1 MRFILGSTIIGA
13 SLATLPSCSMTFYP
27 LNGSAVREE
36 MECLDPSE
44 TLPGVDP
51 KFIGETKLVYGSNN
65 FSAICYF
72 AGSVAVYGTYTMDEL
87 VGSKGKK
94 YSRTEVGTAMKDQKV
109 KTVLRNHCDQ
119 VAAKFENVV
128 SVEDDEQGDIYGDDD
143 GEVGF
148 GAIGEHDANDIID
161 LMGF

>member
-1 MRFILGSTIIGA
+1 MRFILSSTLIGA
-13 SLATLPSCSMTFYP
+13 SLATIPSCSMTFFP
-27 LNGSAVREE
+27 LKGSSVHEE
-36 MECLDPSE
+36 IECHDPSE
-44 TLPGVDP
+44 RLTGIDH
-51 KFIGETKLVYGSNN
+51 KFIGKTDLVYGSNN

-72 AGSVAVYGTYTMDEL
+72 AESHAVYGTYSMDEL
-87 VGSKGKK
+87 VGTNGKQ
-94 YSRTEVGTAMKDQKV
+94 YSRMEVGIAMKDQKV